1 MKDIVYRFV
10 KECRQMRGGAISSRV
25 ERTRK
30 AGAIARDIAAAFPGL
45 HAENI
50 GRKHVAWY
58 VGALRCGG
66 LSKNGNVPTPGT
78 MKNYLSVLRAVLRR
92 LGKPNLLPNENDA
105 LGIPRRSY
113 VRRESIALVITGEQV
128 AAVERHSPYFA
139 ASLLL
144 MQAFGLRHEES
155 MKVVPA
161 LADHVTE
168 LRMQGSWCKNGKP
181 RSILI
186 RTAQQREALSRAHA
200 VAREGS
206 LIPASMTY
214 IAAKKQFQAITG
226 GFGITH
232 RHGLRHKYAEL
243 RYIDL
248 TGNQPPVLSGL
259 SVGDVS
265 SEYVLLDRAARDTIT
280 FELGHKRRS
289 VVGAYL
295 GSLYRGKAER
305 SGRTEST
312 DGS

>member
-10 KECRQMRGGAISSRV
+10 KECRQMRGGAISTRA
-25 ERTRK
+25 ERTSK
-30 AGAIARDIAAAFPGL
+30 ASAIARAFAGEFPGL
-45 HAENI
+45 KAENV
-50 GRKHVAWY
+50 GAKHVTWY
-58 VGALRCGG
+58 VAALRSGE
-66 LSKNGNVPTPGT
+66 LSKDGKVPTPGT
-78 MKNYLSVLRAVLRR
+78 MKNYLSVLRTVLRR
-92 LGKPNLLPNENDA
+92 LGKPNLLPADNDA
-105 LGIPRRSY
+105 LAIPRRSY
-113 VRRESIALVITGEQV
+113 VRPTSIALVITGEQV

-155 MKVVPA
+155 MKIVPA

-181 RSILI
+181 RNILV

-206 LIPASMTY
+206 LIPASMAY
-214 IAAKKQFQAITG
+214 IAAKKQFQGITG

-259 SVGDVS
+259 SIGDVS
-265 SEYVLLDRAARDTIT
+265 SEYVLLDRAARNTIT
-280 FELGHKRRS
+280 IEFGHERRS
-289 VVGAYL
+289 AVGAYL
-295 GSLYRGKAER
+295 GSLYRSKAER